1 MKNYKQI
8 KWCSWKMVVWLFLYL
23 PFNSIAQPPCK
34 LQNKII
40 RRQSQLDSIPLLYPG
55 CRYIDSID
63 IRGTDIVDL
72 SALKKVSKFNSI
84 SLSSTSIKS
93 LDGLDSLQYCKTF
106 VIFYNDSLE
115 NILTLK
121 NTKTIE
127 FISIAENNNL
137 LGYEGLDENCTS
149 IVLHGNNK
157 CRSLKGIK
165 AENLGALILYYP
177 SLETF
182 SGHKIKKVTR
192 IEIVNPEHID
202 GLGSFD
208 VQRLEIIKSD
218 FLEDIDPVDS
228 LQNLVKLN
236 LALNKN
242 LSMCS
247 IDLVC
252 RNLDNPGFDLQL
264 IWNAPGCN
272 TKAEIR
278 QKCINST
285 NQNETEND
293 LSLSPNPVHES
304 LQISGLDGE
313 VPFSIYNQ
321 VGALV
326 QKGNTSGDVDVS
338 GLPQGMYILTFTG
351 ATFGDKTVFRFVKM

>member
-1 MKNYKQI
+1 MKNDKQI
-8 KWCSWKMVVWLFLYL
+8 KWCSRKMVVLLFLYL
-23 PFNSIAQPPCK
+23 PYYIFAQPPCT

-55 CRYIDSID
+55 CRYIDSIV
-63 IRGTDIVDL
+63 IRGTEIVDL
-72 SALKKVSKFNSI
+72 SALKKVSKFNFI

-93 LDGLDSLQYCKTF
+93 LDGLDSLQYCKAF
-106 VIFYNDSLE
+106 LISYNDSLE
-115 NILTLK
+115 NILALK

-137 LGYEGLDENCTS
+137 LGYEGLEENCTS

-165 AENLGALILYYP
+165 AENLGALILYFP

-182 SGHKIKKVTR
+182 SGHEIKNVNR
-192 IEIVNPEHID
+192 MEMVNPKHID

-208 VQRLEIIKSD
+208 VQWLEIIESD
-218 FLEDIDPVDS
+218 LLEDIDPVDS
-228 LQNLVKLN
+228 LQNLVKLT
-236 LALNKN
+236 LVLNKN

-264 IWNAPGCN
+264 FWNAPACN

-278 QKCINST
+278 QKCISST

-293 LSLSPNPVHES
+293 LSFFPNPVHES
-304 LQISGLDGE
+304 LRISGLDGN
-313 VPFSIYNQ
+313 VAFSIYNH
-321 VGALV
+321 VGTLV
-326 QKGNTSGDVDVS
+326 QKGITAGDVDVS
-338 GLPQGMYILTFTG
+338 GLPQGMYMLTLTG
-351 ATFGDKTVFRFVKM
+351 SNPGDKTVFRFVKM